1 MTRHDKPLRRRHGDR
16 QERQRFL
23 IYCEGSVTEEQY
35 FNELRRELRAATVSI
50 KLGRHH
56 GEPYRLVEEAI
67 EHQRRAPQRA
77 EDRYETYDQVWCVF
91 DVEAP
96 QSHPRLLEATRLANL
111 HDIRCA
117 ISNPCFELW
126 LYLHFRPQN
135 RYVTTDAICRL
146 LEGCG
151 CGYGRDSKRFNFTRL
166 HQRRATAHAHA
177 RQLHE
182 RHGRTLDIVRC
193 NPRTSVDTLVDELFR
208 NTAT

>member
-1 MTRHDKPLRRRHGDR
+1 VTGRDKPLRRRHGNR

-23 IYCEGSVTEEQY
+23 IYCEGSVTEDLY

-56 GEPYRLVEEAI
+56 GEPYQLVEEAI

-96 QSHPRLLEATRLANL
+96 RSHPRLRDATRLADR
-111 HDIRCA
+111 HDVRCA

-126 LYLHFRPQN
+126 LYLHFRPHN
-135 RYVTTDAICRL
+135 RYVTTEEMCRL
-146 LEGCG
+146 LEGCK
-151 CGYGRDSKRFNFTRL
+151 CGYSRASKRFNFTTL
-166 HQRRATAHAHA
+166 HQRRATAHERA
-177 RQLHE
+177 RKLHE
-182 RHGRTLDIVRC
+182 RHASTPDIVRC
-193 NPRTSVDTLVDELFR
+193 NPWTSVDTLVDELYR
-208 NTAT
+208 KTAT